1 MNDNHEINPMEV
13 GLGAVAHTSKV
24 VAVQLRAMAAGE
36 GQYFCFAYMSP
47 WVRNILSAAADIIE
61 EYDRAA

>member
-1 MNDNHEINPMEV
+1 MNDNQKINPMEV
-13 GLGAVAHTSKV
+13 GLEAVSQASKV
-24 VAVQLRAMAAGE
+24 VAVQLRMMAAGE
-36 GQYFCFAYMSP
+36 GQYFGFAYMSP